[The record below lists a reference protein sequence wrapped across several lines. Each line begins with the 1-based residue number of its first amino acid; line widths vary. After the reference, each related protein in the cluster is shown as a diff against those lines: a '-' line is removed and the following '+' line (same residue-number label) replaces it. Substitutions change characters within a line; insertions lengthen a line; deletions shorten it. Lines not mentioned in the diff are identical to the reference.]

1 MFIAELKQRKY
12 PLTEEWIKKVWY
24 VYTVEYYSAIK
35 KTKIMPLVATC
46 MQLEILIL
54 RAVRKKKTNPYYITY
69 KWNLKYGTNEPIL
82 DSQTQTWRTDL
93 WWLRAGRSGM
103 DWEFGASRCKLLHL
117 EWISNEVLLYS
128 AGNYIQVLGIDHD
141 GR

>member
-1 MFIAELKQRKY
+1 MIQQVHSWASFQKKTIIPKDTCTHMFIAELKQHKY

-54 RAVRKKKTNPYYITY
+54 RAVRKKKTNT
-69 KWNLKYGTNEPIL
+69 IL
-82 DSQTQTWRTDL
+82 YH
-93 WWLRAGRSGM
+93 
-103 DWEFGASRCKLLHL
+103 LHV
-117 EWISNEVLLYS
+117 ESKIW
-128 AGNYIQVLGIDHD
+128 HK
-141 GR
+141 